1 MLGKLL
7 KYEFKSYGFSM
18 GIIFLAFSLVA
29 LFMKILSMLPYKE
42 NVSDGIQ
49 MLMVVGFVMVMFVT
63 SIVVT
68 VMTIV
73 RFYSTTVSDQ
83 GYLTWTLPAK
93 TSTILWSK
101 LLGAILWKLICLC
114 VIAVMCVIFFTG
126 SYWLW
131 HEEMS
136 GAFFGGNGISLGMVL
151 NEVFKD
157 ASDHITSEQITGFLV
172 YYFST
177 FIWSISGILLIY
189 MCIGVGQLFGKYRV
203 VASIGC
209 YFIIMIV
216 VQIVSTIG
224 VAIMSGISYSFNQSP
239 DTFDLKYGLARGI
252 GSVVL
257 AVLSCTVLFLI
268 TNNLF
273 KKHLNLD

>member
-18 GIIFLAFSLVA
+18 GIIFLASSLVA
-29 LFMKILSMLPYKE
+29 LFMKILSMLPYKD

-63 SIVVT
+63 SIAVT

-114 VIAVMCVIFFTG
+114 VIAVMCV
-126 SYWLW
+126 
-131 HEEMS
+131 
-136 GAFFGGNGISLGMVL
+136 
-151 NEVFKD
+151 
-157 ASDHITSEQITGFLV
+157 
-172 YYFST
+172 
-177 FIWSISGILLIY
+177 LLIY

-239 DTFDLKYGLARGI
+239 DTFDLKSGLARGI